1 LAEDGSQLA
10 LDFRRDAAG
19 QTFIAKQYADYPY
32 HICKAQYLDEQPSG
46 MATLYIQSC
55 SGGLFEDDRLSF
67 TIHAAEGTAVHLTT
81 QASTIVH
88 SARGPGFAKQQGQI
102 VVQSGAFVE
111 YLPDPMILFPG
122 SRFMTSLTMQLAE
135 SARLVVGESFFL
147 HDPAGIN
154 APPGAL
160 DSCLEVRL
168 SDGSLLARD
177 HMKID
182 GEAWKACLP
191 GCWGDWSYHGLLL
204 VIGGSVSCELLRTA
218 MRAAASSVD
227 GVYAGASALPYGK
240 GTFARFL
247 ARDAVQ
253 LKNAM
258 TTGWVAVRT
267 LLSGAA
273 PRPRRK

>member
-1 LAEDGSQLA
+1 MYFLPSGPSTELAEDGSQLA

-19 QTFIAKQYADYPY
+19 QTFIAKQYAIIPITYARPN
-32 HICKAQYLDEQPSG
+32 ISTSSLRVWPS
-46 MATLYIQSC
+46 LHIQSC

-102 VVQSGAFVE
+102 VAQSGAFVE
-111 YLPDPMILFPG
+111 YLPDPIILS
-122 SRFMTSLTMQLAE
+122 SRLTLYDKSLTMQLAE
-135 SARLVVGESFFL
+135 SARLVIGKSFFL
-147 HDPAGIN
+147 HDPAGIG
-154 APPGAL
+154 ASPAAL

-177 HMKID
+177 RMKID

-204 VIGGSVSCELLRTA
+204 VIGGSFPANFC
-218 MRAAASSVD
+218 
-227 GVYAGASALPYGK
+227 
-240 GTFARFL
+240 
-247 ARDAVQ
+247 
-253 LKNAM
+253 
-258 TTGWVAVRT
+258 
-267 LLSGAA
+267 A
-273 PRPRRK
+273 PRCALLPPRSMEFTPALRPCLTERARLRGFSPEMQCSSRMR